1 MDTKKMPPE
10 EKVYEA
16 WTAIVDGRVELHED
30 YATMTSSDGAKGYT
44 IRWDGNIYVSDDNA
58 TYWRGYPGYPV
69 LAVLMLQ
76 GKLPFDRLEAEK
88 WKEVNWKAVN
98 TKYKNNYA
106 AAVKEVAA
114 ERHID
119 MATAEKAAA
128 EVMTALE
135 NLDIVI
141 KRSLPKRPVSHL

>member
-1 MDTKKMPPE
+1 MSTKKLPPE

-16 WTAIVDGRVELHED
+16 WTAIVDGRIVLHDD
-30 YATMTSSDGAKGYT
+30 YATMTSSDGSKGYT
-44 IRWDGNIYVSDDNA
+44 IRWKGDIYASDDNA

-76 GKLPFDRLEAEK
+76 GKLPFDRQEAEK
-88 WKEVNWKAVN
+88 WKDVNWKAVN

-106 AAVKEVAA
+106 AAVKEVAS

-119 MATAEKAAA
+119 LETAQ
-128 EVMTALE
+128 
-135 NLDIVI
+135 
-141 KRSLPKRPVSHL
+141 